1 MVQNMKALIT
11 PEIAI
16 DLIKDYN
23 NGLSFKQL
31 SLKYGFSSAT
41 INKYFKGKKI
51 PVRKSGGTV
60 TFDVE
65 KAIKLYKDE
74 GLTIHEIAAMIG
86 VNKTAIFEQF
96 KKFNI
101 DTTDKRHNDHKAIA
115 MLINQGVPDDQIASL
130 HECSIYIVERIRRSL
145 GIYICNVVSVRKM
158 RTFMLCNKHMPFDEM
173 REYFKQ
179 DFAYQTIVNNYKK
192 IVNKNCPTIGTNKA
206 RFMLEYLDIKRLV
219 IEQMIQDECN
229 LVQISKT
236 MNIPS
241 SIMRKWVQINNIA
254 IKDGYKIK
262 TLYYKMLTDF
272 VFMQNLANDP
282 FVTVKDVAEIYFNNE
297 ICVGT
302 IDTYAKRLG
311 LTLAEKKV
319 TEKFPQLLDK
329 AFMEQEYAKK
339 SLQDI
344 ATDIGCSHP
353 TIRDVLF
360 FHNIPIKREHLI
372 SKFEKQVLEYVY
384 SIVGYEIIENDRKII
399 GPKELD
405 IVIPELKI
413 AIECC
418 GIYWHSEKFKPS
430 HYHKEKMLLAKEKG
444 YRLITIFEDEWMF
457 KRKIVEQKLANI
469 LQVSEEK
476 IFARKCV
483 IQEVKA
489 DETRNFVDEN
499 HIQGYTK
506 TSINIGL
513 YFEDELVGIMCF
525 TDKKE
530 HYYLSRFCTSVN
542 VVGGFSKL
550 LKYAIKKF
558 NMNKIVT
565 FADLRWSSDEHN
577 VYLRNGFIF
586 DRYVEPTYMY
596 FDFVS
601 KQLKH
606 RSLFTRAKLQQK
618 LGDRFNP
625 ALTER
630 QNANSNGYYATYN
643 CGLVKYL
650 FFNQRY

>member
-1 MVQNMKALIT
+1 MGSVIESYAL
-11 PEIAI
+11 EVIA
-16 DLIKDYN
+16 DYN
-23 NGLSFKQL
+23 NGLSFKKL
-31 SLKYGFSSAT
+31 SEKYKVSTST
-41 INKYFKGKKI
+41 IQKYFKDNKI
-51 PVRKSGGTV
+51 PVRPSGGHV
-60 TFDVE
+60 TFDVN
-65 KAIKLYKDE
+65 KAIELYE
-74 GLTIHEIAAMIG
+74 SGLPIHQVASIIG
-86 VNKTAIFEQF
+86 VNKTAIYEQL

-101 DTTDKRHNDHKAIA
+101 DTTDKRHTDHTQIKQQILLG
-115 MLINQGVPDDQIASL
+115 MPDDEIAR
-130 HECSIYIVERIRRSL
+130 HHKCSVYIVERIRCSL
-145 GIYICNVVSVRKM
+145 GIHLTNIQSIREM
-158 RTFMLCNKHMPFDEM
+158 RTFMSENQHLSFNEVYEQYKHNIS
-173 REYFKQ
+173 YN
-179 DFAYQTIVNNYKK
+179 TIISNYKLYIKTFCSTMKK
-192 IVNKNCPTIGTNKA
+192 ISYNKEMVVLLQPMI
-206 RFMLEYLDIKRLV
+206 LE
-219 IEQMIQDECN
+219 MIQDDCSI
-229 LVQISKT
+229 LQISKKT
-236 MNIPS
+236 NISTSYLKRWMIDNNIPIKNGYRIS
-241 SIMRKWVQINNIA
+241 TKW
-254 IKDGYKIK
+254 Y
-262 TLYYKMLTDF
+262 LLLTDLI
-272 VFMQNLANDP
+272 FMQSIADDP
-282 FVTVKDVAEIYFNNE
+282 FVTVKNVAKEIFNNE
-297 ICVGT
+297 VGVDQ
-302 IDTYAKRLG
+302 IQLYAKRLG
-311 LTLAEKKV
+311 LTLAEKSL
-319 TEKFPQLLDK
+319 TEKYPQLLDK

-344 ATDIGCSHP
+344 ANDIGCSHP
-353 TIRDVLF
+353 SIRDILF

-418 GIYWHSEKFKPS
+418 GIYWHSEKFKPN

-457 KRKIVEQKLANI
+457 KRNIVQQKLAHI

-650 FFNQRY
+650 FLNYRY